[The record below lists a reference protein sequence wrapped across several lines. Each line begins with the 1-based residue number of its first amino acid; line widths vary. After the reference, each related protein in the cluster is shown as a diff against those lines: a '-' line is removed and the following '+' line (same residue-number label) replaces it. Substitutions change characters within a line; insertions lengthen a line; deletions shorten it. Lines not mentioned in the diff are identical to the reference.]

1 MVSPIS
7 TAGSQSMQT
16 GLSLLS
22 QVVAPGASEATTTPA
37 SAPALSDFQTISPDT
52 RKILSAII
60 DLFTGKYGSRFDV
73 SYESA
78 SGNSDT
84 VSRQTYLPGRLEF
97 TSDDTDTDVTA
108 SGRGP
113 NSELSITTL
122 SGNDNISANGNTV
135 TINSGGGTD
144 VIKATAA
151 YLDFVGSGDG
161 EDTLS
166 LGAATVGYVQAG
178 DGNDLATVWGSFV
191 ASVDGGEGDD
201 TLDISGNKIWY
212 VAGGSGNDTIS
223 VSGTTVGSVEGGDG
237 NDIITVSSK
246 TGITGLGGDAAVVT
260 GGAGDDNITADGP
273 AELRFGRG
281 DGQDTVSML
290 GGGRIV
296 LSDELTSDP
305 SMEIVREGNSLRIS
319 FANGEGM
326 MVDIGSEDEMKV
338 SFDGNVISLTRVT
351 QPEEQEPAP
360 EEVQD
365 LDEVPVE
372 GEVVAEDEVLAEDA
386 EAAQG

>member
-1 MVSPIS
+1 M
-7 TAGSQSMQT
+7 
-16 GLSLLS
+16 
-22 QVVAPGASEATTTPA
+22 
-37 SAPALSDFQTISPDT
+37 
-52 RKILSAII
+52 
-60 DLFTGKYGSRFDV
+60 

-78 SGNSDT
+78 SGDSDT

-97 TSDDTDTDVTA
+97 TSDDTDTNVTA

-113 NSELSITTL
+113 DSELSITTL

-135 TINSGGGTD
+135 TINSGDGTD

-212 VAGGSGNDTIS
+212 IAGGSGNDTIS

-260 GGAGDDNITADGP
+260 GGAGDDNITVDGP

-305 SMEIVREGNSLRIS
+305 SMEIVREGSSLRIS

-351 QPEEQEPAP
+351 QSEDQEPAP

-372 GEVVAEDEVLAEDA
+372 DVPVAEDEVLAEDA

>member
-1 MVSPIS
+1 MVSSIS
-7 TAGSQSMQT
+7 TANTQSMQT

-37 SAPALSDFQTISPDT
+37 SAPTTSDFQPISPDT
-52 RKILSAII
+52 KKILSAII

-78 SGNSDT
+78 SGDSDT

-97 TSDDTDTDVTA
+97 TSDDSDTNVTA

-113 NSELSITTL
+113 DSELSITTL

-135 TINSGGGTD
+135 TINSGDGTD

-191 ASVDGGEGDD
+191 ASVDGGDGDD

-212 VAGGSGNDTIS
+212 VAGGSGSDTIS

-246 TGITGLGGDAAVVT
+246 TGISGLGGDGAVVT
-260 GGAGDDNITADGP
+260 GGAGDDNITIDGK

-305 SMEIVREGNSLRIS
+305 SMEIVREGSSLRIS
-319 FANGEGM
+319 FANGDGM

-338 SFDGNVISLTRVT
+338 SFDGNVINLTRVT
-351 QPEEQEPAP
+351 QSEDQEPAP
-360 EEVQD
+360 EEVPD

-372 GEVVAEDEVLAEDA
+372 DVPLAEDEVLAEDA